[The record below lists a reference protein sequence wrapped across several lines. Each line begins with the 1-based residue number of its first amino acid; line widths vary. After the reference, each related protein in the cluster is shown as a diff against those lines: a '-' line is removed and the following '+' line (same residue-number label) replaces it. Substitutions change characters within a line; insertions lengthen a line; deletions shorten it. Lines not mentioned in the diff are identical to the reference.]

1 MNVTAELNVQRIDT
15 RAITEEEWAIRRDLA
30 ACYRL
35 VAMFG
40 WDDLIATHLS
50 ARIPGEE
57 ETFLIN
63 PFGMLFD
70 EITAANL
77 VKVNAEG
84 EKLDA
89 SPYPVNRAGFV
100 IHSAVHLARPDVG
113 CVMHLHTRDGVA
125 VATLE
130 EGLLPLNQTAMLLS
144 RDIAFHEFEG
154 VALDIE
160 ERERLIADLGDKGL
174 MILRNH
180 GTLATGRSVADCFVS
195 MYYLETS
202 CSVQVRTLAMGRP
215 LHNAE
220 VDVIDGVAGFRDRN
234 TANMAEEL
242 YWPALLRKV
251 ERQNPGFDTRR
262 G

>member
-1 MNVTAELNVQRIDT
+1 MNVTAELNVQKIVPGS
-15 RAITEEEWAIRRDLA
+15 ISEEEWQIRKDLA

-57 ETFLIN
+57 AFLIN
-63 PFGMLFD
+63 PFGLLFD
-70 EITAANL
+70 EITAGNL

-84 EKLDA
+84 EKLTA

-100 IHSAVHLARPDVG
+100 IHSAVHLARPDVA
-113 CVMHLHTRDGVA
+113 CVMHLHTKDGVA
-125 VATLE
+125 VSALR

-144 RDIAFHEFEG
+144 NDMACHDFEG
-154 VALDIE
+154 VALDFE
-160 ERERLIADLGDKGL
+160 ERERLVADLGHKRL

-180 GTLATGRSVADCFVS
+180 GTLATGRSIADCFVS

-202 CSVQVRTLAMGRP
+202 CSVQVRTLGMGRP
-215 LHNAE
+215 LHDAGA
-220 VDVIDGVAGFRDRN
+220 DVIQSVAAFRDRN

-242 YWPALLRKV
+242 YWPALLRKLDRV
-251 ERQNPGFDTRR
+251 SPDYDSRDL
-262 G
+262 

>member
-1 MNVTAELNVQRIDT
+1 MNVTAELNVQRIVTD
-15 RAITEEEWAIRRDLA
+15 AISEEEWQIRKDLA

-57 ETFLIN
+57 AFLIN
-63 PFGMLFD
+63 PFGMLFE

-84 EKLDA
+84 EKLSA

-100 IHSAVHLARPDVG
+100 IHSAVHLARPDVA
-113 CVMHLHTRDGVA
+113 CVMHLHTKDGVA
-125 VATLE
+125 VAALS

-144 RDIAFHEFEG
+144 NDIAFHDFEG
-154 VALDIE
+154 VALDFE
-160 ERERLIADLGDKGL
+160 ERERLVADLGDKGL

-180 GTLATGRSVADCFVS
+180 GTLATGRSIADCFVS

-202 CSVQVRTLAMGRP
+202 CTVQVRTLGMGRP
-215 LHNAE
+215 LHDAGAAI
-220 VDVIDGVAGFRDRN
+220 VGSVAAFRDRN
-234 TANMAEEL
+234 TAKMAEEL
-242 YWPALLRKV
+242 YWPALLRKLD
-251 ERQNPGFDTRR
+251 RNSPGYDTREL
-262 G
+262 